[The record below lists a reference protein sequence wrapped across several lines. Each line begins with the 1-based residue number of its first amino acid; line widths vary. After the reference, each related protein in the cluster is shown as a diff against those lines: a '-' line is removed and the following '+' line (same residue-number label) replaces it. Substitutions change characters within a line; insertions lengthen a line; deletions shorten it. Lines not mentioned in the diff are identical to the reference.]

1 MFRYS
6 CPSELDKILSEYIGC
21 SSTLDNSIT
30 CTPSCRNKALLPC
43 EFAIVMFVTRTHD
56 LVTILSC
63 RNKAL
68 LHCKFCNWLVWYQDK
83 WFGDKSISYFPQT
96 HKLIGTSQCNSY
108 WALPN
113 NSWSKIV
120 DAIQISDCIDFIWL
134 CDWTKIMKLI
144 A

>member
-1 MFRYS
+1 M
-6 CPSELDKILSEYIGC
+6 ILCFNTHVHLSWIKFFWC

-30 CTPSCRNKALLPC
+30 HTHLVETRHYFLVNLQLSCLLPGPMIWWQFWVA
-43 EFAIVMFVTRTHD
+43 ETRHYFIANFAIDWFDTRTND
-56 LVTILSC
+56 LVTSL
-63 RNKAL
+63 
-68 LHCKFCNWLVWYQDK
+68 
-83 WFGDKSISYFPQT
+83 SYFPQT

-120 DAIQISDCIDFIWL
+120 DAIQISDCIDFILL